1 MKRTPRPR
9 PDTRRNTRPIDEAD
23 IELGTPLPSPVFDRT
38 GKLLL
43 GEGAVVSC
51 SAQRD
56 ALLQRGVLAQKGQS
70 LLRPN
75 EAAPA
80 APSMIEALQALQQE
94 LGFLHRKLLAR
105 DAEGVARRL
114 AAIVAELRAHAAR
127 DPDAALASMQLRL
140 EPDDHAARQLHAAI
154 VCVLAARTMDLSP
167 VAGDALIAAA
177 LTHDLALGPL
187 SARLNG
193 QSGDLTP
200 EQRCQV
206 QAHPEEGAELL
217 LAAGVTD
224 PLWLDAV
231 LHHHERLDGSGYPHG
246 LRGDEISATTRM
258 LAIADIYTAMVRPR
272 AYREAVHARE
282 ALRTIFLE
290 RGKLVDEALAAMLV
304 KEVGVFP
311 PGTLV
316 RLANLE
322 VGVVLRRGDDAAR
335 PLVARV
341 VTREGTRANVPVTR
355 DTRQPDLA
363 IVETVSPER
372 YPGLMSNIACLWS
385 A

>member
-9 PDTRRNTRPIDEAD
+9 PDTRRNTRPITEAD
-23 IELGTPLPSPVFDRT
+23 IELGTPLSSAVFDRT

-51 SAQRD
+51 SGQRD
-56 ALLQRGVLAQKGQS
+56 ALLQRGVMPQKGQS
-70 LLRPN
+70 LLRPR

-80 APSMIEALQALQQE
+80 APSTIEALQALQQE

-105 DAEGVARRL
+105 DGEGVVRRL
-114 AAIVAELRAHAAR
+114 AATVGELRALVAR

-140 EPDDHAARQLHAAI
+140 EPDDHAARQMHAAI

-177 LTHDLALGPL
+177 LTHDIALGPL

-193 QSGDLTP
+193 QSADLTP

-206 QAHPEEGAELL
+206 QAHPEDGTELL
-217 LAAGVTD
+217 LAAGVFD

-322 VGVVLRRGDDAAR
+322 VGVVLRRGEDAAR

-372 YPGLMSNIACLWS
+372 YPGLMSNIAGLWS